1 MPSSRSNTPD
11 EIIETVTDRAIGIKD
26 GCSRFVTRRGR
37 APAVNPERTTWKMS
51 AATPMLWVYVGFT
64 LLLAPN
70 ARAATPQRIVTLAP
84 NLAELVCAAG
94 GCSRL
99 VGVSAYTDFPPT
111 TARIPRIGNA
121 YSVDLEAVLATRP
134 DLVLAWHGGT
144 SPSTIAR
151 LRQLGLRV
159 IAPRIRGLTGIAI
172 ALQRIGRLLGTR
184 AIAHRAASRFMRRL
198 DTLRRRYAHLRPL
211 RVFYQIGTDPAYTV
225 NRESNVSAILTTCGG
240 RNVFARMSAISDPV
254 SAEAVLA
261 RAPQVV
267 LYGDRESR
275 AAIRAYWAKL
285 PATPAAR
292 FHAIYPVDSD
302 LVTRASPRVLKG
314 IRQVCRRLAA
324 ARNAYATPAGP
335 AQPPPT
341 TKRSLFNAPRGVAR

>member
-1 MPSSRSNTPD
+1 
-11 EIIETVTDRAIGIKD
+11 
-26 GCSRFVTRRGR
+26 
-37 APAVNPERTTWKMS
+37 
-51 AATPMLWVYVGFT
+51 MLWVCVGFT
-64 LLLAPN
+64 LLLATN
-70 ARAATPQRIVTLAP
+70 ARAATPRRIVTLAP

-121 YSVDLEAVLATRP
+121 YSVDMEAVIAARP
-134 DLVLAWHGGT
+134 DLVFAWHGGT
-144 SPSTIAR
+144 PPKTVAR

-159 IAPRIRGLTGIAI
+159 IAPRIRGLTGIAL

-184 AIAHRAASRFMRRL
+184 TIANRAASHFMHRL
-198 DTLRRRYAHLRPL
+198 YALRRRYAHVRPL

-225 NRESNVSAILTTCGG
+225 NRESDVSAVLTTCGG
-240 RNVFARMSAISDPV
+240 RNVFARMSVISGPV

-267 LYGDRESR
+267 LYGNQESR
-275 AAIRAYWAKL
+275 AAIQAYWARL

-302 LVTRASPRVLKG
+302 LVTRASPRVLQG

-324 ARNAYATPAGP
+324 ARNAYAAPTGP
-335 AQPPPT
+335 AE
-341 TKRSLFNAPRGVAR
+341 